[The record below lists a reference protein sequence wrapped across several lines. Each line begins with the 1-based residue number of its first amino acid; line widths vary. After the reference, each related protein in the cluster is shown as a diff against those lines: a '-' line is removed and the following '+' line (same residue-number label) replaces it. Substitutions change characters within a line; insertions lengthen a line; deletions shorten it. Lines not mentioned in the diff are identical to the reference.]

1 MASFIGAHG
10 AGLMHVM
17 FMAEEGVLVEIHP
30 SYRLDRHFRLASRM
44 SGKIYLPMRTTGQV
58 SCRGG
63 SVREGRR
70 EGGREGVN
78 NQSDAVH
85 QRGGVVIY

>member
-1 MASFIGAHG
+1 MKHYYKMVMIDLPSLIGAHG

-44 SGKIYLPMRTTGQV
+44 SGKIYLPMRSTFPV
-58 SCRGG
+58 ECRG
-63 SVREGRR
+63 
-70 EGGREGVN
+70 
-78 NQSDAVH
+78 QL
-85 QRGGVVIY
+85 